1 MKILSIIKDERIS
14 ATSVLVEM
22 STEKYLNLVSGAED
36 NLEIQRKVI
45 KGEPLDVLASS
56 SKAVSALAKSSCLA
70 VRPTTCRVVK

>member
-36 NLEIQRKVI
+36 NLEI
-45 KGEPLDVLASS
+45 
-56 SKAVSALAKSSCLA
+56 
-70 VRPTTCRVVK
+70 